1 MVPVRTMKVHGLAYG
16 CQETINNKF
25 SAIRL
30 QTLFWRTD
38 LFRYLLKIR
47 IWTIWI
53 WPYMVIHGTM
63 NVYGHIYGCQ
73 ETMNL
78 NFFQSF
84 NRDFSPLKYVTGTYF
99 RLLQPTFEISYG
111 QVYGCQVF
119 LVTIYGLDMVAKI
132 YLWWSTR
139 EGKAMMITANHYV
152 PGKHGLF

>member
-1 MVPVRTMKVHGLAYG
+1 
-16 CQETINNKF
+16 
-25 SAIRL
+25 
-30 QTLFWRTD
+30 
-38 LFRYLLKIR
+38 
-47 IWTIWI
+47 
-53 WPYMVIHGTM
+53 MVIHGTM

-99 RLLQPTFEISYG
+99 TLLQPTFEISYG

-139 EGKAMMITANHYV
+139 DHDNNWNNRDACQATLEV
-152 PGKHGLF
+152 